1 MMELNKIEIKKDG
14 DNLARVYIDG
24 VEIKGLKSYRLVD
37 TINPIEG
44 REQELTLVIVDIK
57 DLSVS

>member
-1 MMELNKIEIKKDG
+1 MTELNKIEIKKEQDT
-14 DNLARVYIDG
+14 ARIFIDG

-44 REQELTLVIVDIK
+44 RKQELTLVIVDIK